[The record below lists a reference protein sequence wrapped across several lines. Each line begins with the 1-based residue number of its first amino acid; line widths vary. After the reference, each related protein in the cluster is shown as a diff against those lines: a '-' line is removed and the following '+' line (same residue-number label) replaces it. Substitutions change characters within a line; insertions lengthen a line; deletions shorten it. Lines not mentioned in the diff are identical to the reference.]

1 MNIVALT
8 GAGIS
13 RESGLLTFRDTDGL
27 WAGYR
32 IEDVCTPEAWRRQP
46 EAVLDF
52 YNMRRREVIQ
62 AKPNAAHVA
71 LAQLEA
77 HLESSGSGSLTIITQ
92 NVDDLHERAT
102 SKRVHHLHGEVLK
115 ARSEYDFDLVQ
126 EIRGDL
132 QMGDLA
138 PDGAQ
143 LRPHIC
149 FFHET
154 PYDWEFA
161 ERAAEEADIFVVIGT
176 SLSVYPA
183 AGLVDITSASEV
195 VLIDPNPPRLHG
207 FRIPVEVIAE
217 PAGTGVPTWA
227 KRFL

>member
-32 IEDVCTPEAWRRQP
+32 IEDVCTPEAWRKQP

-52 YNMRRREVIQ
+52 YNMRRREVIG
-62 AKPNAAHVA
+62 ASPNAAHLA
-71 LAQLEA
+71 LAQLEE
-77 HLESSGSGSLTIITQ
+77 HLESTGKGSLSIITQ
-92 NVDDLHERAT
+92 NVDDLHERAG
-102 SKRVHHLHGEVLK
+102 SKKVHHLHGEVLK
-115 ARSEYDFDLVQ
+115 VRSEFDFDLVQ
-126 EIRGDL
+126 EVRGDV
-132 QMGDLA
+132 QIGDLA

-161 ERAAEEADIFVVIGT
+161 QQAAEEADIFVVIGT

-183 AGLVDITSASEV
+183 AALVDITSASEV
-195 VLIDPNPPRLHG
+195 VLIDPNPPRLRG
-207 FRIPVEVIAE
+207 FRIPVEVVAE
-217 PAGTGVPTWA
+217 PAGTGVPTWIE
-227 KRFL
+227 RFL